1 MPAAK
6 NGHVMK
12 KKAIAS
18 ILLMAVIFAGVATVA
33 FAQSSTTS
41 STSSTTT
48 TSTYTYTYGRGAYE
62 HPLAC
67 RDLTVGE
74 TITITDL
81 NGHYYALPSSVT
93 TTTSSITTSSETTTS
108 TSTVTSSET
117 TSSTHTWSSNSASA
131 SLVLQVTGI
140 YFSGCT
146 LSINSGTL
154 TLGTTSYSITGG
166 TILLDTWGP
175 SGSGWGTTSAGT
187 FLIQFSDLRGYPT
200 SATLGLASIDFKT
213 GSSEFLVSLYS
224 YRNRG

>member
-1 MPAAK
+1 MR
-6 NGHVMK
+6 K
-12 KKAIAS
+12 KTIAS
-18 ILLMAVIFAGVATVA
+18 ILLMAVLFAGVATVA

-41 STSSTTT
+41 STTSTTT
-48 TSTYTYTYGRGAYE
+48 TSMFTYTYTHGRGAYE
-62 HPLAC
+62 RPLAC
-67 RDLTVGE
+67 SALTVGE

-81 NGHYYALPSSVT
+81 NGHYHMLPSSVT
-93 TTTSSITTSSETTTS
+93 TTTSSTTTSSETITTATTTTS
-108 TSTVTSSET
+108 VT

-131 SLVLQVTGI
+131 SLVLQVAGI

-154 TLGTTSYSITGG
+154 TLGTTSYSIAGG
-166 TILLDTWGP
+166 TILLDTWGQ
-175 SGSGWGTTSAGT
+175 SGSGWGTTSVGT

-200 SATLGLASIDFKT
+200 SATLGFASIDFKT